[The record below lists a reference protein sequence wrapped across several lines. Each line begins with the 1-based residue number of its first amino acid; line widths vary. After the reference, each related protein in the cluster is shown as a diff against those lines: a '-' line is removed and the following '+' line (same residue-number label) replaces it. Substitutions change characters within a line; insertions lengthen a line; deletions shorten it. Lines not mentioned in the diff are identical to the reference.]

1 MATIRSIMDDL
12 MQSVENLESI
22 MKDPIYH
29 LKPFRPKENFINN
42 LIDTVSWSN
51 NIPAEYLTGKKVLC
65 RVCGDEFPEA
75 DESRGFFNAYCSREC
90 GQQDAETEYDTC
102 ELCDKTIFPYQ
113 PRVEGEDMHNKCA
126 KQAYDDYIE
135 ATHEYEVNV
144 VDQQR

>member
-1 MATIRSIMDDL
+1 MSIVQAFNDLAESVKKLEKTIHDPSYSIASRRD
-12 MQSVENLESI
+12 SAG
-22 MKDPIYH
+22 
-29 LKPFRPKENFINN
+29 FIND
-42 LIDTVSWSN
+42 LIDTVSWSS
-51 NIPAEYLTGKKVLC
+51 NIPTEYLTGKKVLC

-102 ELCDKTIFPYQ
+102 ELCDKKIFPYQ
-113 PRVEGEDMHNKCA
+113 PRVEGESMHNKCA